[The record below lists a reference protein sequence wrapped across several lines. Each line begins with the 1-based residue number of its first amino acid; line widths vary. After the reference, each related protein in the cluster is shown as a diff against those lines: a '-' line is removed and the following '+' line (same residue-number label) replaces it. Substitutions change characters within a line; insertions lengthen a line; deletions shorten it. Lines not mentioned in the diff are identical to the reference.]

1 MHDGDQIM
9 TPTHVSWRLAPQKPE
24 IETND
29 IHVWRADLKIHED
42 RLCDYSQILSVEE
55 RDRSARFKFQK
66 DRDHFIA
73 AHGILRVI
81 LSRYLHIDPN
91 RLRFYNNDFGK
102 PFLDQPTEPETL
114 RFNMSH
120 SNGLAL
126 YAVSHDREVGIDLE
140 YLRPIDNAEQI
151 AKRFF
156 SSREIEQLRA
166 LPEHMQN
173 EGFFHCWV
181 RKEAYIKAIG
191 KGLFQP
197 LDQFDTSLSPDGSS
211 TLLHSSE
218 YPRETTPWS
227 LMDIH
232 PHPDFT
238 AALSVEGHDYQLK
251 CWQWSE

>member
-1 MHDGDQIM
+1 MHYRDQTM
-9 TPTHVSWRLAPQKPE
+9 TPTHVSWRLAPQKLE

-29 IHVWRADLKIHED
+29 IHVWRADLKINNH
-42 RLCDYSQILSVEE
+42 RLHDHYQILSVEE
-55 RDRSARFKFQK
+55 KDRSARFKFQK

-81 LSRYLHIDPN
+81 LSRYLHIDPDQ
-91 RLRFYNNDFGK
+91 LRFYTNDFGK
-102 PFLDQPTEPETL
+102 PFLNQPTEPETL

-126 YAVSHDREVGIDLE
+126 YAVSHDREIGIDLE

-151 AKRFF
+151 AERFF
-156 SSREIEQLRA
+156 SPREIEQWRT
-166 LPEHMQN
+166 LPGHRQN

-197 LDQFDTSLSPDGSS
+197 LDQFDTSLSPDGPS
-211 TLLHSSE
+211 TPLHSSKD
-218 YPRETTPWS
+218 PRKKIPWS

-232 PHPDFT
+232 AHPDFA